1 MVLFAVAL
9 SVAVTGGPGLAQSP
23 GPEPSAKPTEEPF
36 ALTRASIQTQRQAI
50 VSEALD
56 LDARQ
61 TQTFWPLYREYRL
74 AMGKVN
80 DRFVRL
86 LTRYLDSYPDLS
98 DAMAGQLL
106 DESLSI
112 EEARTQVRRQYMSRF
127 RRMLPDRQ
135 VARFFQVETKLDA
148 VVNAELAER
157 VPLGE

>member
-1 MVLFAVAL
+1 
-9 SVAVTGGPGLAQSP
+9 
-23 GPEPSAKPTEEPF
+23 
-36 ALTRASIQTQRQAI
+36 
-50 VSEALD
+50 
-56 LDARQ
+56 
-61 TQTFWPLYREYRL
+61 
-74 AMGKVN
+74 MGKVN

-157 VPLGE
+157 VPLVE